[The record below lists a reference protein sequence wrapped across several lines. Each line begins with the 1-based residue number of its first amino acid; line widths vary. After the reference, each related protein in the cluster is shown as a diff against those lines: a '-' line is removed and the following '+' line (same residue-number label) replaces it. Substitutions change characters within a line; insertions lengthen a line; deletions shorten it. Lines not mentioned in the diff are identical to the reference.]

1 MENNALFWLFGGIL
15 GAVFGSFC
23 ASFASRICEK
33 KPLFAMRSFCFS
45 CERKLGIL
53 ELVPLFSYLF
63 LKGRCKTCK
72 AQIPLSAF
80 LSEICGIFLI
90 YLAFL
95 CARSFKEFLALGLFL
110 FVCFSLSLID
120 LRLKVVPNFLLWIG
134 FFAACLLRILERH
147 FNAFDASIFY
157 FFMDAF
163 MFAGFIFLLKSFILF
178 LKNFK
183 KQELEEN
190 LGDADII
197 LLAAFAGV
205 FGFIGAFYVLFIA
218 AFLSL
223 PFFYFAFKK
232 GEKEL
237 AFLPFISLAMCV
249 YLVVGRVF

>member
-1 MENNALFWLFGGIL
+1 MENNALLWGIL
-15 GAVFGSFC
+15 GAVLGSFC
-23 ASFASRICEK
+23 ASFVSRICEK

-63 LKGRCKTCK
+63 LRARCKTCK

-90 YLAFL
+90 YLASF
-95 CARSFKEFLALGLFL
+95 CAKSFKEFLALGLFL

-120 LRLKVVPNFLLWIG
+120 LRLKAVPNFLLWIG

-197 LLAAFAGV
+197 LLAAFAGA
-205 FGFIGAFYVLFIA
+205 FGFMGAFYVLFIA

>member
-1 MENNALFWLFGGIL
+1 MENNALLWGIL

-23 ASFASRICEK
+23 ASFVSRICEK

-45 CERKLGIL
+45 CERKLEIL
-53 ELVPLFSYLF
+53 ELVPIFSYLF

-72 AQIPLSAF
+72 SQIPLSAF
-80 LSEICGIFLI
+80 LSEIFGIFLI
-90 YLAFL
+90 YLASF
-95 CARSFKEFLALGLFL
+95 CAKSFKEFLALTLFL

-120 LRLKVVPNFLLWIG
+120 LRLKAVPNFLLWIG
-134 FFAACLLRILERH
+134 FFTACLLKILESH
-147 FNAFDASIFY
+147 LNAFDMSIFH

-197 LLAAFAGV
+197 LLAAFAGA
-205 FGFIGAFYVLFIA
+205 FGFMGALYVLFIA

>member
-1 MENNALFWLFGGIL
+1 MENNALFWGIL
-15 GAVFGSFC
+15 GAVLGSFC
-23 ASFASRICEK
+23 ASFVSRICEK
-33 KPLFAMRSFCFS
+33 KPLFACRSFCFS
-45 CERKLGIL
+45 CEKKLEIL
-53 ELVPLFSYLF
+53 ELVPIFSYLF

-72 AQIPLSAF
+72 SQIPLSAF
-80 LSEICGIFLI
+80 LSEIFGIFLI
-90 YLAFL
+90 YLALF
-95 CARSFKEFLALGLFL
+95 CAKSFKEFLALGVFL

-120 LRLKVVPNFLLWIG
+120 LRLKAVPNFLLWIA
-134 FFAACLLRILERH
+134 FFCACLLKILESH
-147 FNAFDASIFY
+147 FNVFD
-157 FFMDAF
+157 FFIDAF

-205 FGFIGAFYVLFIA
+205 FGFMGAFYVLFIA

>member
-1 MENNALFWLFGGIL
+1 MENNALLWGIL
-15 GAVFGSFC
+15 GAVLGSFC
-23 ASFASRICEK
+23 ASFVSRICEK

-90 YLAFL
+90 YLASF
-95 CARSFKEFLALGLFL
+95 CAKSFKEFLALTLFL

-120 LRLKVVPNFLLWIG
+120 LRLKAVPNFLLWIG
-134 FFAACLLRILERH
+134 FFCACLLKILESH
-147 FNAFDASIFY
+147 LNVFDMSIFH
-157 FFMDAF
+157 FFIDAF
-163 MFAGFIFLLKSFILF
+163 MFAGFIFLLKSFISF
-178 LKNFK
+178 IKNFK
-183 KQELEEN
+183 NKEVEES

-197 LLAAFAGV
+197 LLAAFAGA
-205 FGFIGAFYVLFIA
+205 FGFMGAFYVLFIA

>member
-1 MENNALFWLFGGIL
+1 MENNALLWGIL
-15 GAVFGSFC
+15 GAVLGSFC
-23 ASFASRICEK
+23 ASFVSRICEK

-120 LRLKVVPNFLLWIG
+120 LRLKAVPNFLLWIG

-197 LLAAFAGV
+197 LLAAFAGA
-205 FGFIGAFYVLFIA
+205 FGFMGAFYVLFIA

>member
-1 MENNALFWLFGGIL
+1 MENNALLWGIL
-15 GAVFGSFC
+15 GAVLGSFC
-23 ASFASRICEK
+23 ASFVSRICEK

-80 LSEICGIFLI
+80 LSEIFGIFLI

-120 LRLKVVPNFLLWIG
+120 LRLKAVPNFLLWIG

-197 LLAAFAGV
+197 LLAAFAGA
-205 FGFIGAFYVLFIA
+205 FGFMGAFYVLFIA

>member
-1 MENNALFWLFGGIL
+1 MENNALLWGIL
-15 GAVFGSFC
+15 GAVLGSFC
-23 ASFASRICEK
+23 ASFVSRICEK
-33 KPLFAMRSFCFS
+33 KPLFACRSFCFS
-45 CERKLGIL
+45 CEKKLEIL
-53 ELVPLFSYLF
+53 ELVPIFSYLF

-72 AQIPLSAF
+72 NQIPLSAF
-80 LSEICGIFLI
+80 LSEIFGIFLI
-90 YLAFL
+90 YLALF
-95 CARSFKEFLALGLFL
+95 CAKSFKEFLVLGVFL

-120 LRLKVVPNFLLWIG
+120 LRLKAVPNFLLWIT
-134 FFAACLLRILERH
+134 FFCACSLKILESH
-147 FNAFDASIFY
+147 LNVFD
-157 FFMDAF
+157 FFIDAF

-197 LLAAFAGV
+197 LLAAFAGT
-205 FGFIGAFYVLFIA
+205 FGFMGAFYVLFIA

>member
-1 MENNALFWLFGGIL
+1 MENNALLWGIL
-15 GAVFGSFC
+15 GAVLGSFC
-23 ASFASRICEK
+23 ASFVSRICEK
-33 KPLFAMRSFCFS
+33 KPLFACRSFCFS
-45 CERKLGIL
+45 CEKKLEIL
-53 ELVPLFSYLF
+53 ELVPIFSYLF

-72 AQIPLSAF
+72 SQIPLSAF
-80 LSEICGIFLI
+80 LSEIFGIFLI
-90 YLAFL
+90 YLALF
-95 CARSFKEFLALGLFL
+95 CAKSFKEFLALGVFL

-120 LRLKVVPNFLLWIG
+120 LRLKAVPNFLLWIA
-134 FFAACLLRILERH
+134 FFCACLLKILESH
-147 FNAFDASIFY
+147 LNAFD
-157 FFMDAF
+157 FFIDAF
-163 MFAGFIFLLKSFILF
+163 MFAGFIFLLKNFILF

-197 LLAAFAGV
+197 LLAAFAGA
-205 FGFIGAFYVLFIA
+205 FGFMGAFYVLFIA

>member
-1 MENNALFWLFGGIL
+1 MENNALLWGIL
-15 GAVFGSFC
+15 GAVLGSFC

-53 ELVPLFSYLF
+53 ELVPIFSYLF
-63 LKGRCKTCK
+63 LKGRCKTCGVK
-72 AQIPLSAF
+72 IPLMCF
-80 LSEICGIFLI
+80 LSEIFGIFLI
-90 YLAFL
+90 YLASF
-95 CARSFKEFLALGLFL
+95 CAKSFKEFLALGLFL

-120 LRLKVVPNFLLWIG
+120 LRLKAVPNFLLWIG
-134 FFAACLLRILERH
+134 FFTACLLKILESH

-197 LLAAFAGV
+197 LLAAFAGA
-205 FGFIGAFYVLFIA
+205 FGFMGAFYVLFIA